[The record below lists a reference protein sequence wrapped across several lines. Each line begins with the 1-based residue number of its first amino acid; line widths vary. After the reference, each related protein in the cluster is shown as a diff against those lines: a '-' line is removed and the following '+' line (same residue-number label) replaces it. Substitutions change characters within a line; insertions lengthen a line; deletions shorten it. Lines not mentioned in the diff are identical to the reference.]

1 MATPPNIFTKN
12 VITINGDVP
21 PSQPVGAP
29 YIITLDFDTLG
40 ITEYSLSALEFRSY
54 LVYIFLTGA
63 STGTSPTIYLPSTH
77 NMNGQTVM
85 IKNLT
90 PENYYRGID
99 PSKKAGFDVCAF
111 YTEIGTDNVG
121 IYLKYGLENNGL
133 QILLFSNHAPVYPMN
148 QPFKN

>member
-1 MATPPNIFTKN
+1 MATPPNIFTRN
-12 VITINGDVP
+12 VFTLPDEVA

-54 LVYIFLTGA
+54 LIYVFLTGA
-63 STGTSPTIYLPSTH
+63 TTGTSPTIYLPSTH

-90 PENYYRGID
+90 PDNYSVQ
-99 PSKKAGFDVCAF
+99 PSPGVQLDAGTFPSVSIIALGNTGDVGAVTF
-111 YTEIGTDNVG
+111 AANPTPVDSWYITD
-121 IYLKYGLENNGL
+121 
-133 QILLFSNHAPVYPMN
+133 VYI
-148 QPFKN
+148 QL